1 MNPSPLRYPG
11 GKHKLYPYV
20 AKLIEINDCTTYI
33 EPFCGGAAIPL
44 ELLFHNNIKRVIL
57 NDYDYSIYCFW
68 ESVLTDTDAF
78 SKKIFDTS
86 ITVNE
91 WKKQKQIR
99 STFSQHTP
107 LEVGFSTF
115 FLNRVN
121 HSGIID
127 KAGPIGGLNQTG
139 RYSIDCRFNKR
150 RLIDQIEKIA
160 LYQPQISIYN
170 LEALDFI
177 ESVILKTRRSFTLF
191 DPPYYNKGPVLYTNF
206 YSHDDHQKLADAIT
220 HNLRNRKWIVT
231 YDNSNEINKMYSKTK
246 SIEFSLQY
254 SLQSKRF
261 GSEVMFFSSKTLRPS
276 NEDKYIKIL

>member
-1 MNPSPLRYPG
+1 M
-11 GKHKLYPYV
+11 
-20 AKLIEINDCTTYI
+20 IN
-33 EPFCGGAAIPL
+33 
-44 ELLFHNNIKRVIL
+44 
-57 NDYDYSIYCFW
+57 
-68 ESVLTDTDAF
+68 
-78 SKKIFDTS
+78 
-86 ITVNE
+86 
-91 WKKQKQIR
+91 
-99 STFSQHTP
+99 
-107 LEVGFSTF
+107 
-115 FLNRVN
+115 
-121 HSGIID
+121 
-127 KAGPIGGLNQTG
+127 
-139 RYSIDCRFNKR
+139 
-150 RLIDQIEKIA
+150 QIEKIA

-177 ESVILKTRRSFTLF
+177 ESVILKTRRSFTFF

>member
-1 MNPSPLRYPG
+1 MGGTLCKIGSPL
-11 GKHKLYPYV
+11 LSF
-20 AKLIEINDCTTYI
+20 LLCSLCT
-33 EPFCGGAAIPL
+33 PL
-44 ELLFHNNIKRVIL
+44 Q
-57 NDYDYSIYCFW
+57 
-68 ESVLTDTDAF
+68 SVLTDTDAF
-78 SKKIFDTS
+78 SKKIFDTP

-139 RYSIDCRFNKR
+139 SYSIDCRFNKR

-177 ESVILKTRRSFTLF
+177 ESVILKTRRSFTFF